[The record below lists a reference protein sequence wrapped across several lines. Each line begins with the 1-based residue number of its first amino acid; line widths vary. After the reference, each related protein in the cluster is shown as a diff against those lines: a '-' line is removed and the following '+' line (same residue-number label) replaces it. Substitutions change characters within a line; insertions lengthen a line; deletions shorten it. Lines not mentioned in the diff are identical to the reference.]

1 MSKVFTDADV
11 KMEILIRLAFGYSYE
26 NVAEAY
32 GYPVNTIINLRKN
45 NYKVYNSI
53 VDQFRIIREVAEC
66 GLPPVP
72 ERAVN
77 IVKKFY
83 NKRFQILTE
92 CTFLFDGEPITLLK
106 VIDLANQ
113 IIALDSL
120 PPLDKKVIV
129 RNYYWYEPK
138 TKGRKKK

>member
-26 NVAEAY
+26 NVANVY

-53 VDQFRIIREVAEC
+53 VDQFRIIKEVAEC
-66 GLPPVP
+66 GLPPLP

-77 IVKKFY
+77 IVKNFY
-83 NKRFQILTE
+83 KNRFKILSE
-92 CTFLFDGEPITLLK
+92 CRFSFDEEPITIIK
-106 VIDLANQ
+106 VIDLANN
-113 IIALDSL
+113 ILALDNI
-120 PPLDKKVIV
+120 PPLDNKIV
-129 RNYYWYEPK
+129 VKNYYWYKPK
-138 TKGRKKK
+138 VKGRKKK

>member
-11 KMEILIRLAFGYSYE
+11 KMEILIRLAFGYPYE
-26 NVAEAY
+26 EVAQVY

-53 VDQFRIIREVAEC
+53 VDQFRIEKEVAEL
-66 GLPPVP
+66 GFSPVP

-83 NKRFQILTE
+83 NKRFKIITE
-92 CTFLFDGEPITLLK
+92 DKFLFDDNPITILK
-106 VIDLANQ
+106 VIDLAND
-113 IIALDSL
+113 IIALDNL
-120 PPLDKKVIV
+120 PPLDRKIV
-129 RNYYWYEPK
+129 VKNYYWYKP
-138 TKGRKKK
+138 KGRKKK